1 MEMLRRCLLGAM
13 ALCLASLFGV
23 SCSGNGAGQCSLVEI
38 APDKWVPVKRSK
50 FFPGNL
56 KVKYGGQVVQYKSQP
71 GLNAPRS
78 LMEFEGKLYL
88 LAFDPI
94 GKRAK
99 DWRWRCFRQKEKTFE
114 EIPVADYPKSVAII
128 NLWFPGDRRRYS
140 SAKKWHDVDE
150 LVLAREC
157 DPENIYF
164 ANSDMARLWY
174 MLEVVNDFEQ
184 AYGGSYSSS
193 DLTFV
198 RQFKAKYKP
207 VRLTSMEMKPAPKK
221 ECDF

>member
-1 MEMLRRCLLGAM
+1 MGVSRRNLLVAI
-13 ALCLASLFGV
+13 ATCLAAAFCA
-23 SCSGNGAGQCSLVEI
+23 SCSGGGSKQYYLAEI

-50 FFPGNL
+50 FFHGDL
-56 KVKYGGQVVQYKSQP
+56 KVKYGGRVVQYKSQP

-99 DWRWRCFRQKEKTFE
+99 EWRWRCFRQEGTTFK
-114 EIPVADYPKSVAII
+114 EIPVGDYPKSVAII
-128 NLWFPGDRRRYS
+128 NLWFPDDPRRYS
-140 SAKKWHDVDE
+140 SAKKANDIDQ

-164 ANSDMARLWY
+164 ANSDTARLWY
-174 MLEVVNDFEQ
+174 MLAVTNDFEQ

-198 RQFKAKYKP
+198 REYRAKHRP
-207 VRLTSMEMKPAPKK
+207 VRLTSMEMKPALK
-221 ECDF
+221 EDRDF